1 MHAGYVDRL
10 PFVDDTS
17 ERPQTTKVYFLTQKG
32 ADFIEYPGAALST
45 SSKYILRHDIQIVQF
60 HIALKRWAEKHNL
73 ILYWHEPLMD
83 RQKAIIPDAYFGLQD
98 LSKPPGH
105 NTLHYFLEM
114 ERAKIGNYV
123 NGEPS
128 IVRKLAKYYDL
139 YDTDECEKEWG
150 FRKFRIITVV
160 RTSEKQ
166 INLCG
171 RLKDSYAH
179 RMFWVTNEHAVKEN
193 VGGDIFTT
201 PKDYAKALY
210 SLSNP

>member
-1 MHAGYVDRL
+1 MRAGYVDRL

-17 ERPQTTKVYFLTQKG
+17 ARPQTTKVYFLTQKG

-83 RQKAIIPDAYFGLQD
+83 HQKAIIPDAYFGIQD

-105 NTLHYFLEM
+105 DTLHYFLEM

-179 RMFWVTNEHAVKEN
+179 RMFWVTNEHAVREN